1 MSERAARCVFRKRE
15 GRKSRFFEF
24 PPLCTELQSYAA
36 LSAVRIVD
44 SSWWAGYWAH
54 PWFSNYCSSPLSP
67 YNSKSRACSRCR
79 QVVNLGVWSQRCSR
93 PPPPHAGS
101 TWGGR
106 PLGGSCPIQLPR
118 GCAGRIPC
126 LVLEIAPS
134 CRCISGALC
143 PGPVAELVLG
153 LFLYFPPCS
162 ICSGGS

>member
-1 MSERAARCVFRKRE
+1 MCFAGIRTKESFTFRISPATYRTII
-15 GRKSRFFEF
+15 
-24 PPLCTELQSYAA
+24 LTA
-36 LSAVRIVD
+36 LNAILIVD

-79 QVVNLGVWSQRCSR
+79 QVVNLGVWSQRCSGA
-93 PPPPHAGS
+93 PHPMLVAPG
-101 TWGGR
+101 GGR
-106 PLGGSCPIQLPR
+106 PLGGSCPIHLPR

-153 LFLYFPPCS
+153 FFLYFPPCS